1 MTKYYEIKNYVCK
14 CRLYPNKTQAEQID
28 NLIDAARLFHNAAL
42 YDVLVNRNPDV
53 VYAAPD
59 KFNPN
64 GIVHWIDFNAMA
76 AAPYLNKLREID
88 PRINRINGTALSGK
102 HTGVVADMKKAWKRT
117 GEVPIEKFGEKYRNE
132 NGEEITKGIT
142 YYTKKKCRK
151 SYTCYPQQNIITF
164 TKNPKVIK
172 VKLRSKHYSVDGEVK
187 IRGFNNDLRFD
198 SSCMMEFHD
207 YIEANPKKKLRI
219 TVSKNNCGEYYI
231 SFLLPKVY
239 KPINESETL
248 AEEVGIDVGE
258 VDLMTTYD
266 GSKVEKTGNLRDHNR
281 KIVREQKA
289 REVLGRQ
296 LSRRQGWSNEDF
308 RERHK
313 KDKTLE
319 PSKSYAYTQER
330 YNKAANK
337 IVNQRKDFQ
346 HKMVMDVIK
355 EAQNI
360 SIEGLRVK
368 DLFDSKSKG
377 KKNGKNKKAKKK
389 AQS

>member
-53 VYAAPD
+53 LTEKPD
-59 KFNPN
+59 KKNPDETVHFINFNEMKK
-64 GIVHWIDFNAMA
+64 AT
-76 AAPYLNKLREID
+76 YLNKLREID
-88 PRINRINGTALSGK
+88 PRINRIPGNALSGK
-102 HTGVVADMKKAWKRT
+102 TGVVVDMQKAWEKT
-117 GEVPIEKFGEKYRNE
+117 GKVPIEKFGEKYRNE

-142 YYTKKKCRK
+142 YYTRKKVRK
-151 SYTCYPQQNIITF
+151 SYTYQTSPNNIIF
-164 TKNPKVIK
+164 TDNPKV
-172 VKLRSKHYSVDGEVK
+172 VKIRLSSKNYPVNGEVK

-198 SSCMMEFHD
+198 SSCEMTFRD
-207 YIEANPKKKLRI
+207 YLEINSKRALRI

-266 GSKVEKTGNLRDHNR
+266 GSKVKKTGNLKDYNR
-281 KIVREQKA
+281 KVPREQKA
-289 REVLGRQ
+289 REMLNLQ
-296 LSRRQGWSNEDF
+296 LSRRDGWANQNF
-308 RERHK
+308 VERHK

-319 PSKSYAYTQER
+319 PSKSYKYTQER

-346 HKMVMDVIK
+346 HRIVMDVING
-355 EAQNI
+355 AQNI

-368 DLFDSKSKG
+368 DLFDSKPKDR
-377 KKNGKNKKAKKK
+377 KNGKNKKTEKK
-389 AQS
+389 A